1 MDRYSGT
8 RCWVTR
14 IVIDIDIPH
23 GEVVVTMPVSL
34 TEVDETDDKHIHDCA
49 LFALELGYIDCVE
62 EIFGCNIEVVETQ
75 II

>member
-1 MDRYSGT
+1 
-8 RCWVTR
+8 
-14 IVIDIDIPH
+14 
-23 GEVVVTMPVSL
+23 
-34 TEVDETDDKHIHDCA
+34 